1 MKTKTIQGV
10 SRVDFSKSELNS
22 ELLFSRIVLGDTHA
36 FTEAYNQYHKLLYT
50 LAYKYLMSE
59 EMSKDAVQHVFS
71 KLWENR
77 NNISINTSLKNY
89 LFTMTKNHILNI
101 IRNQNS
107 AIQKNYE
114 IAQTAETTEDNLLRK
129 IEESELKQ
137 SFYDAI
143 NKLPENKKEICLL
156 KIRDE
161 LSNQEI
167 ADKMELSIN
176 TIKTHYS
183 ESVKILRRY
192 LSHLMFFALIITF
205 FISLCV

>member
-1 MKTKTIQGV
+1 MNRI
-10 SRVDFSKSELNS
+10 DFSKSEMKS
-22 ELLFSRIVLGDTHA
+22 ELLFSRIVLGDTQA
-36 FTEAYNQYHKLLYT
+36 FTEAYNLYHKLLYT
-50 LAYKYLMSE
+50 LAYKYLMNE

-71 KLWENR
+71 KLWESR
-77 NNISINTSLKNY
+77 NTISINTSLKNY
-89 LFTMTKNHILNI
+89 LFTMTKNHILNV

-114 IAQTAETTEDNLLRK
+114 IAQTAETTEDNLLRE
-129 IEESELKQ
+129 IEESELKL
-137 SFYDAI
+137 SFYNAI
-143 NKLPENKKEICLL
+143 NKLPENKREICLL

-167 ADKMELSIN
+167 ADKMQLSIN

-183 ESVKILRRY
+183 ESIKILRRY
-192 LSHLMFFALIITF
+192 LSHLMFFMLIITF

>member
-1 MKTKTIQGV
+1 MK
-10 SRVDFSKSELNS
+10 S
-22 ELLFSRIVLGDTHA
+22 ELLFSRIVLGDTQA
-36 FTEAYNQYHKLLYT
+36 FTEAYNLYHKLLYT
-50 LAYKYLMSE
+50 LAYKYLMNE

-71 KLWENR
+71 KLWESR
-77 NNISINTSLKNY
+77 NTISINTSLKNY
-89 LFTMTKNHILNI
+89 LFTMTKNHILNV

-114 IAQTAETTEDNLLRK
+114 IAQTAETTEDNLLRE
-129 IEESELKQ
+129 IEESELKL
-137 SFYDAI
+137 SFYNAI
-143 NKLPENKKEICLL
+143 NKLPENKREICLL

-167 ADKMELSIN
+167 ADKMQLSIN

-183 ESVKILRRY
+183 ESIKILRRY
-192 LSHLMFFALIITF
+192 LSHLMFFMLIITF